1 MVTCVCKWEKLKH
14 EGIQGFSVSV
24 PKPYMRGYIAIAGVF
39 ILLNLLHCSQL
50 FGGWQEALLILGP
63 DLAKP
68 DLLAQRKYQQG
79 L

>member
-1 MVTCVCKWEKLKH
+1 
-14 EGIQGFSVSV
+14 
-24 PKPYMRGYIAIAGVF
+24 MRGYIAIAGVF